1 MFDNVKAGKQI
12 ALLRK
17 NLELTQEDV
26 AGKLNISPQ
35 AVSKWENGHTMP
47 ELSLLVGLSEL
58 LGCTIDQ
65 ILYPSPMPAVKAN
78 FEHILLPYAPIAD
91 FTGRSWPR
99 SMSQPAILSAVKL
112 FMGLEERRD
121 MMNRQINDDTEYIL
135 QAAFS
140 GNSFGYSWGFDNIW
154 EGCLAVYGLT
164 CEVFAST
171 EYSQEVFI
179 QMAIDHIKGGYPIV
193 VIPHEYEETIL
204 ATGYSDQGRILRGI
218 SFLDGDD
225 EKNSIMSFENLK
237 KYSEW
242 YVKDCDLV
250 LIKPGMKTDSVA
262 DKCRETL
269 RKGYALLSN
278 KRHLFDQ
285 PLAGYGVVIY
295 DNWCEELRKE
305 TNQDLADINC
315 MFPHVFI
322 HYEGKLRI
330 REFLEL
336 CTHLM
341 HETDK
346 SAFKTAISK
355 YDEILS
361 ISEKCMHEMLPK
373 TPLNAAEAR
382 IKRQAYIGILQR
394 CKDLEEEA
402 LAAISSYGGNTV

>member
-1 MFDNVKAGKQI
+1 
-12 ALLRK
+12 
-17 NLELTQEDV
+17 
-26 AGKLNISPQ
+26 
-35 AVSKWENGHTMP
+35 
-47 ELSLLVGLSEL
+47 
-58 LGCTIDQ
+58 
-65 ILYPSPMPAVKAN
+65 
-78 FEHILLPYAPIAD
+78 
-91 FTGRSWPR
+91 
-99 SMSQPAILSAVKL
+99 MSQPAILSAVKL

-121 MMNRQINDDTEYIL
+121 MMKRQINDDTEYIL

-164 CEVFAST
+164 CEVFTST

-179 QMAIDHIKGGYPIV
+179 QMAIDHIRGGYPIV

-225 EKNSIMSFENLK
+225 EKNSIMSFGNLK
-237 KYSEW
+237 RYSEW
-242 YVKDCDLV
+242 YAKDCVMV
-250 LIKPGMKTDSVA
+250 LIKPGMKMNSVV

-269 RKGYALLSN
+269 RKGYVLLSN

-305 TNQDLADINC
+305 TNQDLVDIKC
-315 MFPHVFI
+315 MFPHFFI

-341 HETDK
+341 QEIDK

-373 TPLNAAEAR
+373 TPLNAAEAG

-394 CKDLEEEA
+394 CKELEEEA
-402 LAAISSYGGNTV
+402 LAAISSYGVKSV